1 MSRKLFAICIAVVIS
16 YISVAEGSSGGAVLL
31 PEPRR
36 VEQKEGFFEAGD
48 KQFIWID
55 AADSA
60 SLLRTGKIVK
70 DALGA
75 AGIELELTAYRD
87 VKADSTAVTVRIDS
101 GQVTQ
106 RDGYMLDISKG
117 QIRIVGADAA
127 GAFYGAQTLRQ
138 ICTQAQNRGKVRCIR
153 IEDRPDFA
161 NRGVMLDISRDKVP
175 TMETLYELVDLLA
188 GWKINQLQ
196 LYTEHTFAYRNHR
209 KVWEKASPMTAEE
222 ILILDAYCRDRHIE
236 LVPNQNSFGHM
247 GRWLKH
253 DEYRH
258 LAEAPDGCN
267 TIWGWMEASMLSP
280 MEPGGIELVKELF
293 DELLPNFSSRQLNVG
308 CDETVS
314 LGEGKSKELVKER
327 GKGRVYLDF
336 LLKIHEQVVGRG
348 RVMQFWGDI
357 ILNHP
362 ELIPQLPGDIIALV
376 WGYEAGHKF
385 DEQCGK
391 FEAAGVPFYVCPG
404 TSTWNSVAGRID
416 NAKANL
422 LNAAIN
428 GSKHGAAGY
437 LITNWGDY
445 GHWQPL
451 SVCLPMY
458 AYGAGVNWCVE
469 TNQKMDVAQ
478 AMDVFVFYD
487 EADLMG
493 KLIYDLGNVY
503 QKPGVIV
510 GNGSVLFRCLQN
522 PGTNINESYYAKL
535 TAEKLL
541 ETREYIDGLMAKLK
555 QVKMARPDAKVYLD
569 EVANA
574 ARLLRFATE
583 LAIEWKQTDEGK
595 VKAIDAKRRAELADE
610 LKQIIA
616 EHKRL
621 WVIRNRVGGL
631 ADSVAKMEMVLN
643 ELE

>member
-1 MSRKLFAICIAVVIS
+1 M
-16 YISVAEGSSGGAVLL
+16 
-31 PEPRR
+31 PEPRN
-36 VEQKEGFFEAGD
+36 VECKDGFFEVGQ

-55 AADSA
+55 TAGSP

-70 DALGA
+70 EALSA
-75 AGIELELTAYRD
+75 AGIELELTAYRGT
-87 VKADSTAVTVRIDS
+87 KTNSASVTVRIDA

-106 RDGYMLDISKG
+106 RDGFVLDISKD

-127 GAFYGAQTLRQ
+127 GAFYAAQTFRQ
-138 ICTQAQNRGKVRCIR
+138 LCVQAKSCGKLECLR
-153 IEDRPDFA
+153 IEDWPDFA

-175 TMETLYELVDLLA
+175 TMQTLYEFVDILA
-188 GWKINQLQ
+188 GWKINQFR
-196 LYTEHTFAYRNHR
+196 LYTEDTFAYRNHR

-222 ILILDAYCRDRHIE
+222 ILLLDAYCRDRHIE

-247 GRWLKH
+247 ERWLKH
-253 DEYRH
+253 DEYRD

-267 TIWGWMEASMLSP
+267 TIWGWRKASMLSP
-280 MEPGGIELVKELF
+280 MEPGSIELVKELF
-293 DELLPNFSSRQLNVG
+293 DELLPNFSSRQFNVG

-314 LGEGKSKELVKER
+314 LGQGKSKDLVEQQ

-336 LLKIHEQVVGRG
+336 LLKIHELVAARNMT
-348 RVMQFWGDI
+348 MQFWGDI

-362 ELIPQLPGDIIALV
+362 ELIPELPGDIVAMV
-376 WGYEAGHKF
+376 WGYEAAHKF
-385 DEQCGK
+385 DEQCAK
-391 FEAAGVPFYVCPG
+391 FKAAGVPFYVCPG
-404 TSTWNSVAGRID
+404 TSTWNSVAGRVD
-416 NAKANL
+416 NAKENL
-422 LNAAIN
+422 LNAAVN
-428 GSKHGAAGY
+428 GLKHGAIGY
-437 LITNWGDY
+437 LNTNWGDY

-451 SVCLPMY
+451 SVCLPVY
-458 AYGAGVNWCVE
+458 AYGAGLSWCVE
-469 TNQKMDVAQ
+469 TNKNMDVATV
-478 AMDVFVFYD
+478 ADMFVFD
-487 EADLMG
+487 DDAGLMG
-493 KLIYDLGNVY
+493 KLVYDLGNVY

-522 PGTNINESYYAKL
+522 PSRDINEGYYAKL
-535 TAEKLL
+535 TVEKLI
-541 ETREYIDGLMAKLK
+541 ETRDFIDELMAKLES
-555 QVKMARPDAKVYLD
+555 VKMQRCDAKLYLD

-595 VKAIDAKRRAELADE
+595 VKAIDAKRRRELADV

-616 EHKRL
+616 EHERL

-631 ADSVAKMEMVLN
+631 VDSVDKMEEVLK

>member
-1 MSRKLFAICIAVVIS
+1 MSRKLFAILIAFVICYIGVVE
-16 YISVAEGSSGGAVLL
+16 AAGSGPVLL
-31 PEPRR
+31 PEPRNA
-36 VEQKEGFFEAGD
+36 EHKDSFFEAGQ

-55 AADSA
+55 AAGSPA
-60 SLLRTGKIVK
+60 LLRTGKVVK
-70 DALGA
+70 EALAA
-75 AGIELELTAYRD
+75 AGIELELTAYRGA
-87 VKADSTAVTVRIDS
+87 KADSAAVTVRIDS
-101 GQVTQ
+101 AQVTQ
-106 RDGYMLDISKG
+106 RNGYVLDIGKG

-138 ICTQAQNRGKVRCIR
+138 ICLQAQNRGKVKCIR
-153 IEDRPDFA
+153 IEDWPDFA

-196 LYTEHTFAYRNHR
+196 LYTEHTFAYREHR
-209 KVWEKASPMTAEE
+209 KVWENASPMTAEE
-222 ILILDAYCRDRHIE
+222 ILLLDAYCRERHVE

-247 GRWLKH
+247 RRWLKH
-253 DEYRH
+253 NEYRH

-280 MEPGGIELVKELF
+280 MEPGSIELVKELF
-293 DELLPNFSSRQLNVG
+293 DELLPNFSSRQFNVG

-336 LLKIHEQVVGRG
+336 LLKIHEQVAGRG
-348 RVMQFWGDI
+348 RTMQFWGDI

-362 ELIPQLPGDIIALV
+362 ELIPELPGDIIALV
-376 WGYEAGHKF
+376 WGYEAEHSF
-385 DEQCGK
+385 DEQCGRFK
-391 FEAAGVPFYVCPG
+391 AAGVPFYVCPG

-422 LNAAIN
+422 LNAAVN
-428 GSKHGAAGY
+428 GAKHGATGY
-437 LITNWGDY
+437 LVTNWGDY

-451 SVCLPMY
+451 SVCLPMF
-458 AYGAGVNWCVE
+458 AYGAGLNWCVE
-469 TNQKMDVAQ
+469 TNENMDVARVT
-478 AMDVFVFYD
+478 DVFVFGD
-487 EADLMG
+487 EAGLMG
-493 KLIYDLGNVY
+493 TVVYDLGNVY
-503 QKPGVIV
+503 QRLEVIV
-510 GNGSVLFRCLQN
+510 GNSSVLFRCLQN
-522 PGTNINESYYAKL
+522 PGRNINEGYYAKL
-535 TAEKLL
+535 TVEKLI
-541 ETREYIDGLMAKLK
+541 ETRDYIDGQTAKLR
-555 QVKMARPDAKVYLD
+555 QVKMGRPDAKLYLD

-595 VKAIDAKRRAELADE
+595 VKAINAERRLELADE
-610 LKQIIA
+610 LKGIIA

-631 ADSVAKMEMVLN
+631 VDSVAKMEKVLN